1 MLVFSQKVWKKMCS
15 YSYNFH
21 IPICTRSPPIGS
33 GQLLPIPAWN
43 LEIFLCFVRTT
54 VSTLIRAI
62 CTRVHITS
70 HPDVGLKWTY
80 LPLKCAIRPA
90 LLPSHGDACDDDH
103 HDDNAFL
110 FSTIFFP
117 TFCAL
122 LLFTW
127 QAFCWSSL
135 DDWFGKLIRYTP
147 PHLSNQAPSSPCPCL
162 SAHER
167 WESKGV
173 VESCWYL
180 HCTPIL
186 PHTSSCEL
194 KCSIPP
200 HIIAC
205 WRKSW

>member
-33 GQLLPIPAWN
+33 GQLLPIPARN

-90 LLPSHGDACDDDH
+90 ILPSHGDACDDDH

-110 FSTIFFP
+110 FSTIFSPPNILCKATPLVILCKRDFP
-117 TFCAL
+117 WLTIL
-122 LLFTW
+122 LL
-127 QAFCWSSL
+127 SL
-135 DDWFGKLIRYTP
+135 PNAVIMKWHFL
-147 PHLSNQAPSSPCPCL
+147 ACL
-162 SAHER
+162 
-167 WESKGV
+167 
-173 VESCWYL
+173 Y
-180 HCTPIL
+180 
-186 PHTSSCEL
+186 
-194 KCSIPP
+194 
-200 HIIAC
+200 
-205 WRKSW
+205 